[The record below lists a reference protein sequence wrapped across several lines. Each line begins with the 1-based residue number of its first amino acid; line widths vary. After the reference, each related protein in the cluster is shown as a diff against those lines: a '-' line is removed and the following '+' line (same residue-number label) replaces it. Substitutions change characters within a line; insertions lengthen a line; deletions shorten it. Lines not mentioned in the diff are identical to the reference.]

1 MLIYF
6 SATQCHSS
14 HIFLLS
20 LFISFHHVSVPL
32 LYNLNASTTLCW
44 QHCCSLRNSF
54 LFLNLLL
61 LFIILAAL
69 LLVSLKDVLTLTSVS
84 VPTELQSVKVA
95 DTSRRCDVTALTW
108 AACLLRNAGLLLQ
121 SWPTEQRF
129 VTNCME
135 TELFRNWS
143 LNSLQFMDP
152 KVHYRIHN
160 SCRFSVYWTTWI

>member
-1 MLIYF
+1 
-6 SATQCHSS
+6 
-14 HIFLLS
+14 
-20 LFISFHHVSVPL
+20 
-32 LYNLNASTTLCW
+32 
-44 QHCCSLRNSF
+44 
-54 LFLNLLL
+54 
-61 LFIILAAL
+61 LAAL

-160 SCRFSVYWTTWI
+160 SCRFSVY